1 MIKFLY
7 FGLAVE
13 HRRHGLKPPLHPC
26 VNRSPISRKELA
38 LINSTGVVYDAMGGA
53 VDFIG

>member
-1 MIKFLY
+1 M
-7 FGLAVE
+7 AVVN
-13 HRRHGLKPPLHPC
+13 RRHVLKPPLHPR